1 MTRLTKDDLV
11 GIFPA
16 LPTPVDDA
24 ANVDTGAVQ
33 RLIEF
38 LLGAGVDGLV
48 PVGGTGEYAALS
60 PADRRRMVEVTVQ
73 AVAGRVPV
81 IAGILSPG
89 FKEAVAAAHDAE
101 AAGADALMLVTPYY
115 VHASGQGIREYFAAF
130 AAAVELP
137 VLLYEIPART
147 GVALTAETI
156 AGMVEDGS
164 IIGMKACNGDFAQFT
179 RLIDAVGER
188 IGVLG
193 GEEPY
198 FPTHVAMGA
207 SGGILATANLVP
219 APWLEI
225 FRLARDGDLP
235 AALKRHAQLY
245 PLLDAIFAEVNPGP
259 LKAALG
265 LAGLP
270 VGQVLLPLRPPG
282 PEAMARLEAA
292 LSAWQK
298 RDAA

>member
-1 MTRLTKDDLV
+1 MARLTKDDLV

-16 LPTPVDDA
+16 LPTPLDDA
-24 ANVDTGAVQ
+24 GDVDTAATE
-33 RLIEF
+33 RLVEF
-38 LLGAGVDGLV
+38 LLAAGVQGLV

-60 PADRRRMVEVTVQ
+60 PTDRRRMVETTVR
-73 AVAGRVPV
+73 ATAGRVPV
-81 IAGILSPG
+81 VAGILSPG
-89 FKEAVAAAHDAE
+89 FKEAVAAARDFE

-115 VHASGQGIREYFAAF
+115 VHASGQGIRDYFSDF

-137 VLLYEIPART
+137 VLLYEVPART

-156 AGMVEDGS
+156 AGMVDDDS
-164 IIGMKACNGDFAQFT
+164 IIGMKACNGDFNQFT

-188 IGVLG
+188 IAVMG

-225 FRLARDGDLP
+225 FRLASEGDLP
-235 AALKRHAQLY
+235 AALRRHAALF

-259 LKAALG
+259 LKAAMG
-265 LAGLP
+265 LAGMP
-270 VGQVLLPLRPPG
+270 VGQVLPPLLPPG
-282 PEAMARLEAA
+282 PEAMARLETVLAA
-292 LSAWQK
+292 WRERQ
-298 RDAA
+298 AA

>member
-1 MTRLTKDDLV
+1 MGRLTKDDLV

-16 LPTPVDDA
+16 LPTPLDDEGKVDA
-24 ANVDTGAVQ
+24 GAVR
-33 RLIEF
+33 RLVEF

-60 PADRRRMVEVTVQ
+60 PADRRRMVEATV
-73 AVAGRVPV
+73 AAAAGRVPV

-89 FKEAVAAAHDAE
+89 FKEALAAARDAE

-115 VHASGQGIREYFAAF
+115 VHASGQGIRDYFAAF
-130 AAAVELP
+130 AAAVDCP

-147 GVALTAETI
+147 GVALTAETV

-235 AALKRHAQLY
+235 AALKRHAELY

-259 LKAALG
+259 LKAALA

-292 LSAWQK
+292 LSAWQS
-298 RDAA
+298 RAAA